1 MIGKIKTPA
10 STTPQEKQKK
20 QLTLEMVWS
29 MTKLSLVLSGLL
41 AVAILVSMYVVYQ
54 NSLVSTEI
62 AKHVE
67 EHQLVL
73 NRVLCDD
80 LGKVYNVYTDAC
92 LTPEQDLKVR
102 AWMVE
107 NTQNIVKA

>member
-1 MIGKIKTPA
+1 MTWG
-10 STTPQEKQKK
+10 
-20 QLTLEMVWS
+20 L
-29 MTKLSLVLSGLL
+29 TKLALLFSVMAMVAVLV
-41 AVAILVSMYVVYQ
+41 AFVAIYM
-54 NSLVSTEI
+54 NSSVSTEM
-62 AKHVE
+62 AKHIE

-107 NTQNIVKA
+107 NRQELVKSQS